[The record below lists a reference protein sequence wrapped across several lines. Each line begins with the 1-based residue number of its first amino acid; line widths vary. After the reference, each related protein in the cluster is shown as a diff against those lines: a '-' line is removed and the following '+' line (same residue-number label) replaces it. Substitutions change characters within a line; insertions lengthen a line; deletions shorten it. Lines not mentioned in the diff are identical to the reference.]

1 MLHRVLASRWLM
13 SIGGAAVLVALTV
26 VGYVVAFDP
35 AKKTESYCAI
45 MPDSIGLYQ
54 GNQVTMRGI
63 PVGTVTSIAPQGN
76 AVRVEFEVEADK
88 PVYADAGATTLADSI
103 VAARQLAVVS
113 SGANTARWNPA
124 QCLTKTLTPKSI
136 SETLNALASLASEIQ
151 GPDPNSPDA
160 LARGLSALDSATLG
174 TGPQINA
181 IVRQLSGALAAPD
194 ADIAHL
200 VGIFDA
206 FASVS
211 RQVEQHWGD
220 LKSMLTRLAPVL
232 NQATDDLIGPGAQLF
247 DGLAQVVPMLN
258 DLTTLFGDPIMKTL
272 DATVPLV
279 KFLRAH
285 VGSLAQVI
293 GMTPVLTQAFRSVA
307 GAGISYAPPKVAV
320 SQDNAEQVCAAVNAL
335 APGRC
340 AAEGGLAKVDAA
352 TLVLGLAG
360 AR

>member
-1 MLHRVLASRWLM
+1 MLHRVLGSRWLM
-13 SIGGAAVLVALTV
+13 SIGGAVTIVVLTA
-26 VGYVVAFDP
+26 VGYFVVFDP
-35 AKKTESYCAI
+35 AKKTESYCAVV
-45 MPDSIGLYQ
+45 PDSIGLYT

-63 PVGTVTSIAPQGN
+63 PVGEVTSITPQGS
-76 AVRVEFEVEADK
+76 AVKVEFDVEADK

-103 VAARQLAVVS
+103 VASRQLAVVS
-113 SGANTARWNPA
+113 DGKNTARWNPG

-136 SETLNALASLASEIQ
+136 SETLNALAELSAEIQ
-151 GPDPNSPDA
+151 GPDQNSPDA
-160 LARGLSALDSATLG
+160 LERGLSALDTATSG

-181 IVRQLSGALAAPD
+181 VVQKLSAALASPD

-211 RQVEQHWGD
+211 KKVEQHWGD
-220 LKSMLTRLAPVL
+220 LKTMLTRLGPVL
-232 NQATDDLIGPGAQLF
+232 NQATNELIGPGAQLF

-258 DLTTLFGDPIMKTL
+258 DLTTLLGDPIMKTF

-293 GMTPVLTQAFRSVA
+293 GMTPVIAQAFHAVS
-307 GAGISYAPPKVAV
+307 GEGISYAPPKVAV
-320 SQDNAEQVCAAVNAL
+320 PQENADQVCAAVNAF
-335 APGRC
+335 APGKC
-340 AAEGGLAKVDAA
+340 TADGGMAKVDAA
-352 TLVLGLAG
+352 TLVFGLAG

>member
-1 MLHRVLASRWLM
+1 MLHRVLGSRWLM
-13 SIGGAAVLVALTV
+13 SIGGAAALVALTV
-26 VGYVVAFDP
+26 AGYFVAFDP
-35 AKKTESYCAI
+35 AKPTQSYCAI
-45 MPDSIGLYQ
+45 MPDSVGLYT

-63 PVGTVTSIAPQGN
+63 PVGTVTSIAPQGDS
-76 AVRVEFEVEADK
+76 VRVEFDVEADK
-88 PVYADAGATTLADSI
+88 PVYADAGATTLSDSI

-113 SGANTARWNPA
+113 SGKDTARWTPGR
-124 QCLTKTLTPKSI
+124 CITKSLTPKSI
-136 SETLNALASLASEIQ
+136 SETLNALAQLSSEIQ
-151 GPDPNSPDA
+151 GPDPDSPDA
-160 LARGLSALDSATLG
+160 LARGLSALDSATVG

-181 IVRQLSGALAAPD
+181 IVRQLSAALATPD

-211 RQVEQHWGD
+211 KQVEKHWGD

-232 NQATDDLIGPGAQLF
+232 DHATTDLIGPGAQLF
-247 DGLAQVVPMLN
+247 DGLQQVVPMLN
-258 DLTTLFGDPIMKTL
+258 DLTTIFGDPIMKTL

-285 VGSLAQVI
+285 VGSLNQVI
-293 GMTPVLTQAFRSVA
+293 GMTPVLTQAFRTASE
-307 GAGISYAPPKVAV
+307 GISYAPPKVAV
-320 SQDNAEQVCAAVNAL
+320 PQKNADQVCAAVNAL

-340 AAEGGLAKVDAA
+340 TAEGGMAKVDAA

-360 AR
+360 VR

>member
-1 MLHRVLASRWLM
+1 MLHRVLGSRWLM

-26 VGYVVAFDP
+26 AGYFVAFDP
-35 AKKTESYCAI
+35 AKPTASYCAI
-45 MPDSIGLYQ
+45 MPDSVGLYT

-63 PVGTVTSIAPQGN
+63 PVGTVTSIAPQGDS
-76 AVRVEFEVEADK
+76 VRVEFDVEADK
-88 PVYADAGATTLADSI
+88 PVYADAGATTLSDSI

-113 SGANTARWNPA
+113 SGKDTARWTPGR
-124 QCLTKTLTPKSI
+124 CLTKTLTPKSI
-136 SETLNALASLASEIQ
+136 SETLDALARLSAEIQ

-160 LARGLSALDSATLG
+160 LARGLSALDSATVG

-181 IVRQLSGALAAPD
+181 IVRQLSAALATPD

-211 RQVEQHWGD
+211 KQVEKHWGD

-232 NQATDDLIGPGAQLF
+232 DHATTDLIGPGAQLF
-247 DGLAQVVPMLN
+247 DGLQQVVPMLN
-258 DLTTLFGDPIMKTL
+258 DLTTIFGDPIMKTL

-279 KFLRAH
+279 RFLRAH

-293 GMTPVLTQAFRSVA
+293 GMTPVLTQAFRVVS
-307 GAGISYAPPKVAV
+307 GDGISYAPPKVAV
-320 SQDNAEQVCAAVNAL
+320 PQANADQVCAAVNAL
-335 APGRC
+335 APGEC
-340 AAEGGLAKVDAA
+340 TAEGGMVKIDAA

>member
-1 MLHRVLASRWLM
+1 MLHRMLGSRWFM
-13 SIGGAAVLVALTV
+13 SIGGAVVIVVLTA
-26 VGYVVAFDP
+26 VGYFVVFDP

-45 MPDSIGLYQ
+45 MPDSVGLYS

-63 PVGTVTSIAPQGN
+63 PVGKVTSIAPQGN
-76 AVRVEFEVEADK
+76 SVKVEFDVEADK

-113 SGANTARWNPA
+113 TGKDTARWA
-124 QCLTKTLTPKSI
+124 AGQCITKTVTPKSI
-136 SETLNALASLASEIQ
+136 SETLNALAQLSSEIQ
-151 GPDPNSPDA
+151 GPDPNSPNALAGGLDA
-160 LARGLSALDSATLG
+160 LSTATTG
-174 TGPQINA
+174 TGPQVNA
-181 IVRQLSGALAAPD
+181 VVQKLSAALASPD

-211 RQVEQHWGD
+211 KKVEEHWGD
-220 LKSMLTRLAPVL
+220 LKSMLTRLGSVL
-232 NQATDDLIGPGAQLF
+232 DQATTDLIGPGAQLF

-258 DLTTLFGDPIMKTL
+258 DLTTIFGDPIMKTL
-272 DATVPLV
+272 DVTVPLV

-293 GMTPVLTQAFRSVA
+293 GMTPVIAQAFRSVA
-307 GAGISYAPPKVAV
+307 GDGIGYAPPKVAV
-320 SQDNAEQVCAAVNAL
+320 PQQNADQVCAAVNVV
-335 APGRC
+335 APGKC
-340 AAEGGLAKVDAA
+340 TADGGLAKVDAA
-352 TLVLGLAG
+352 TLVFGLAG